1 MAALRSFTVSAVSA
15 LVFQAH
21 GEIISDLGSIM
32 GPTPTEENRAL
43 ELRAEKFWQGL
54 LSVAEEMKLAEHLAL
69 YDETDKAIAELPAE
83 NEYVRQALLEAVA
96 CLRRA
101 DEAVLTQGAGSSSLA
116 SERLGSPTSA
126 SSFSFSFFS
135 AGQNFMKKALN
146 RFVSGGHYSE
156 RLTEH
161 VAQRQAAILPVL
173 RGAAQSTGNV
183 LRDTRTASKLAF
195 DVLKYDIYNEGVPKT
210 PQAAKDVANKLVD
223 AVGETRHRF
232 MKFVTEMA
240 TGIANDAKGKT
251 QEASFVV
258 AGAQLNRATE
268 SRFRMIH
275 TEQVVN
281 L

>member
-1 MAALRSFTVSAVSA
+1 MAALRKVTVSALFA

-43 ELRAEKFWQGL
+43 ELKAEKYWQGL

-83 NEYVRQALLEAVA
+83 NEYVRQALLEAVVS
-96 CLRRA
+96 LRRA

-116 SERLGSPTSA
+116 SERLGSPTSG
-126 SSFSFSFFS
+126 SGFSFFS
-135 AGQNFMKKALN
+135 AGQNFMKKALQQ
-146 RFVSGGHYSE
+146 FVSGGHYSE

-161 VAQRQAAILPVL
+161 VAQRQADILPVL

-183 LRDTRTASKLAF
+183 LSDARTASKLAF
-195 DVLKYDIYNEGVPKT
+195 DVLKYDIYNKGVPKT

-223 AVGETRHRF
+223 AAGETRHRF

-258 AGAQLNRATE
+258 AGAQLNPATE
-268 SRFRMIH
+268 SRFRMMH